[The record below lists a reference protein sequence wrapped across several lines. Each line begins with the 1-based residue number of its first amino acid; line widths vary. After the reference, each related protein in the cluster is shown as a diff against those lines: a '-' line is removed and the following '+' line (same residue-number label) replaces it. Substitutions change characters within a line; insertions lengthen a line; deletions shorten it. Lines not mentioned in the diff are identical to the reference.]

1 MSRRLLL
8 LLLVPVG
15 LIWGL
20 SALYTVDQ
28 AEFAYVT
35 RFGRL
40 VALHDGGR
48 DGAGL
53 HVKWPWPV
61 ESVQRL
67 DRRLQVFDL
76 APTESLTPVA
86 LTTADDPAGAAP
98 DRGDRTIDR
107 TLVVDAYVCW
117 RIPDAAAVERFIGTV
132 GTPERVRDLLGQRIS
147 SRLSTVISNMP
158 LDELIQ
164 EVKVPG
170 APDDATAA
178 ERRRAVIEQRNE
190 RVRQRLLGLEPVN
203 DAERRAGAEDVRA
216 AVRAAYGIEVIDVR
230 LRRFN
235 YPEKVRPAIAERII
249 SERKRRAAIYDSEGD
264 RLAKDIRSKA
274 ERDAAII
281 TAEARAE
288 RQRRERQAD
297 VDADRVRN
305 EAHEKDREFYA
316 FLQKL
321 RAYQDIMARTS
332 DVLLLS
338 SKHEFFELLLKP
350 PRSNGST
357 SNGLSGAATPRE
369 PTRSGGQ

>member
-8 LLLVPVG
+8 WLIVPAGLL
-15 LIWGL
+15 WGL
-20 SALYTVDQ
+20 TALYTVDQ

-35 RFGRL
+35 RFGKL
-40 VALHDGGR
+40 MAVLDGGA

-86 LTTADDPAGAAP
+86 LTAGDDPAGVAP

-117 RIPDAAAVERFIGTV
+117 RIPDAAGVERFIGTV

-164 EVKVPG
+164 EVKET
-170 APDDATAA
+170 DT

-190 RVRQRLLGLEPVN
+190 RIRLRLLGREPVN

-216 AVRAAYGIEVIDVR
+216 AVRAAYGVELIDVR

-264 RLAKDIRSKA
+264 RIAKDIRSKA
-274 ERDAAII
+274 DHDAAILI
-281 TAEARAE
+281 ADARAE

-297 VDADRVRN
+297 VDADRIRN

-321 RAYQDIMARTS
+321 RAYQDVMARTS

-357 SNGLSGAATPRE
+357 SNGVSGASGPRD
-369 PTRSGGQ
+369 PMRGGGQE